1 MCSRNHSG
9 KDGSSVMTRVGT
21 VQLAIP
27 VLLLAACGA
36 EPVESRTESDEIQLG
51 VTPLSLAELAGS
63 QLTTAV
69 LNASNAAAMG
79 QTQTARKVLAFAV
92 ACALNSTQTVTYT
105 VGGTS
110 YTETGMQGIAPG
122 WKTASITAS
131 EAAWVSACMFS
142 HVNEV
147 THLVWLSLRGSQSS
161 LATTSQELTDY
172 KVEEGAF
179 WGNLFTNLGSIH
191 GYSCLGVDQAIT
203 DSYGELPYRNCAQW
217 DGVSGSNASPCGM
230 SYAGLCRTA
239 CTTASAPYSG
249 CSFQG
254 GSASSSVVTIFLAGA
269 LPP

>member
-1 MCSRNHSG
+1 ML
-9 KDGSSVMTRVGT
+9 V
-21 VQLAIP
+21 
-27 VLLLAACGA
+27 ACGA
-36 EPVESRTESDEIQLG
+36 EPLESSTDSDDIQLG
-51 VTPLSLAELAGS
+51 VTPLSLSDLGGS

-69 LNASNAAAMG
+69 LSASNAAAMG

-110 YTETGMQGIAPG
+110 YTETGMMGIAPG
-122 WKTASITAS
+122 WKTAAISAS

-147 THLVWLSLRGSQSS
+147 THLVWVSLRGAQTS
-161 LATTSQELTDY
+161 LATTTQEQNDY
-172 KVEEGAF
+172 KIEEGAF
-179 WGNLFTNLGSIH
+179 WGNVFVNLGAVH
-191 GYSCLGVDQAIT
+191 GYSCLGVDQALT

-239 CTTASAPYSG
+239 CTTASAPYAG

-254 GSASSSVVTIFLAGA
+254 SGAAASVVTIFLAGA